1 MNDIE
6 ATIKSWVASWNE
18 PDPAVRRRVIEATW
32 APDGIYRNATS
43 EFTGYQGVADAVTAA
58 HQAFSANGYSFRV
71 VRIDRNHDAVRY
83 RWEMVPASGGDAD
96 SIGTHVAM
104 VGTDGRFVN
113 DHQFIDKAP
122 SAR

>member
-1 MNDIE
+1 MSDVE
-6 ATIKSWVASWNE
+6 ATVKSWVASWNE
-18 PDPAVRRRVIEATW
+18 RDPAARRRIIEETW

-43 EFTGYQGVADAVTAA
+43 EFAGYEGVEAAVTAA
-58 HQAFSANGYSFRV
+58 HEAFTPNGYSFRV
-71 VRIDRNHDAVRY
+71 AGIDRNHDAVRY
-83 RWEMVPASGGDAD
+83 RWEMVPASGGDPD

-104 VGTDGRFVN
+104 VGTDGRFVS